1 MSILGQFL
9 NNCQLNIFTQ
19 DILSSSGD
27 MLENVDTMQQ
37 MTSGTPAPRPKNRKR
52 VAAGKAIAEKTRQAR
67 EAQKKAFAEAQI
79 IIANQNVQK
88 KADPPVPETT
98 RNVLTTTQWLRVI
111 SIFVSVLEIYYK
123 REQSR
128 PSPQMPKAPSPSPV
142 DATEH
147 HLNESRA
154 SKKWNEAN

>member
-1 MSILGQFL
+1 
-9 NNCQLNIFTQ
+9 
-19 DILSSSGD
+19 

-88 KADPPVPETT
+88 KADPPET
-98 RNVLTTTQWLRVI
+98 I
-111 SIFVSVLEIYYK
+111 
-123 REQSR
+123 
-128 PSPQMPKAPSPSPV
+128 
-142 DATEH
+142 
-147 HLNESRA
+147 
-154 SKKWNEAN
+154 